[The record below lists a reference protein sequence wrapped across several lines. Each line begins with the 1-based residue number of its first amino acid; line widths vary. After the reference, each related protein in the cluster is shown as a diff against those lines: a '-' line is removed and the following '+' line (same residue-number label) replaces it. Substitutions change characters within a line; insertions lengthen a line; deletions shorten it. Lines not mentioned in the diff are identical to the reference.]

1 MRARNV
7 VSLTK
12 NGRSGVIRTHD
23 PLLPKQMRY
32 QAALR
37 SAVSGRLPYTLR
49 RTWATA
55 GELMPFLLYFR
66 GLNVAPFLD
75 SQGLGAPGIQLD
87 HELHQRAGRDGLA
100 RIGHGVFLDA
110 GDGAVGAHEQHVQ
123 RQ

>member
-37 SAVSGRLPYTLR
+37 SAVLGRLPYTLPEVR
-49 RTWATA
+49 ATVA
-55 GELMPFLLYFR
+55 QSMPFLLYFR
-66 GLNVAPFLD
+66 GLNMAPFLD
-75 SQGLGAPGIQLD
+75 SQGLGASCIQLD
-87 HELHQRAGRDGLA
+87 HELHRLARRDALA
-100 RIGHGVFLDA
+100 RIRHGVFLD
-110 GDGAVGAHEQHVQ
+110 
-123 RQ
+123 